1 MSTNLGYTKN
11 FLFTSNKFSSNSPL
25 IAVLGIAGLVSI
37 IAFNI
42 THFQAW
48 SANYKQLDTAQIF
61 GVAVIAE
68 FILVLGFTYAQLDD
82 PVVTRLGMPFLVL
95 ILICA
100 GLSLSILQSVRS
112 KLKPAIYILIA
123 ICFIFALPIYSDHL
137 YTKNNKVLES
147 MEWIM
152 AHHKKLPEG
161 NYLYIS
167 KYPQEMSLNQIG
179 SISLRRSLTKIEQLK
194 QHKDIKTYDD
204 IFVVQSLKFIME
216 NGKIQT
222 TLLSGNDIISWFELD
237 TVDEISLNPYN
248 LIRLS
253 RISDISLL
261 SAADNSEVDLRESL
275 LSVKPKRIYEI
286 KPKVYDAWFKTLPL
300 KLIPSQRK

>member
-1 MSTNLGYTKN
+1 
-11 FLFTSNKFSSNSPL
+11 
-25 IAVLGIAGLVSI
+25 
-37 IAFNI
+37 
-42 THFQAW
+42 
-48 SANYKQLDTAQIF
+48 
-61 GVAVIAE
+61 
-68 FILVLGFTYAQLDD
+68 
-82 PVVTRLGMPFLVL
+82 
-95 ILICA
+95 
-100 GLSLSILQSVRS
+100 
-112 KLKPAIYILIA
+112 
-123 ICFIFALPIYSDHL
+123 
-137 YTKNNKVLES
+137 

-216 NGKIQT
+216 NGTIQT

-275 LSVKPKRIYEI
+275 LSVKPKRI
-286 KPKVYDAWFKTLPL
+286 
-300 KLIPSQRK
+300 